1 MAVKVVKELINPQS
15 IVIVGGSNNVHKP
28 GGKLIK
34 NIKEGT
40 FKGQLYVVNPKED
53 IIQGLRSYASLE
65 DIPETELAILAI
77 PARFC
82 ADTVRI
88 LAHKKKTKAFIIVS
102 AGFSEESEEGKI
114 IEKEVVE
121 IVESVK
127 GSLIG
132 PNCIG
137 VMTPFY
143 QGVFTLP
150 IPKLSPGGCDFI
162 SGSGATAVFIM
173 ESGMPKGLTF
183 ASVFS
188 VGNSAQIG
196 VEDMLEY
203 LDESFDPLISTKNKI
218 LYIESI
224 KKPQKL
230 LKHASS
236 LIRKGCRIAAIKAG
250 SSEAGSRAASSHT
263 GALAS
268 SDQAVDALF
277 RKAGIVRCY
286 GREELST
293 VAGVFNHLKITGKN
307 VAIITHAGGPAVML
321 TDVLSKGGFS
331 VPVIQGPDA
340 EELLRELFP
349 GSSVANPID
358 ILATGTADQVGKCI
372 DYCENRFDNIDNVV
386 IIFGSSGLT
395 EVFDVYDVIH
405 EKMQTCKKPVFA
417 VMPSISTAGREI
429 HAFREKGHIVFN
441 DEVVL
446 GEAMVKVAHTP
457 FPAKSA
463 PESKNMTIGKVSEIL
478 REVKPGYLP
487 EKKIHQLLDLAEIP
501 RVKTIV
507 AMDKQD
513 LEERLNEITFPVVMK
528 VVGPVHKSDAGGV
541 ILNSQHEG
549 EMWDAY
555 KRMVSIDGFEG
566 VLIQPMIKGTELFLG
581 ASYEDNFGHMIYCG
595 LGGIFVEAIKDVT
608 SGLVPLS
615 KDEAMSMI
623 CSLRSFRIL
632 EGIRGKEGVDI
643 ELFADIIVRL
653 SMLLEAS
660 PMIRELDLNPLMGDK
675 QGIVAV
681 DARIRVDNLSHNM

>member
-1 MAVKVVKELINPQS
+1 MANKVVKELINPRS
-15 IVIVGGSNNVHKP
+15 IVIVGGSKNVHKP

-40 FKGQLYVVNPKED
+40 FQGELYVVNPKEESV
-53 IIQGLRSYASLE
+53 QEVKSYPSVSE
-65 DIPETELAILAI
+65 IPPADLAILAI

-82 ADTVRI
+82 PETIRT
-88 LAHKKKTKAFIIVS
+88 LAEEKNTRAFIIVS
-102 AGFSEESEEGKI
+102 AGFSEESEEGMHL
-114 IEKEVVE
+114 EKEVVE
-121 IVESVK
+121 IVESIN

-150 IPKLSPGGCDFI
+150 IPKLSAEGCDFI

-188 VGNSAQIG
+188 VGNSAQLG

-203 LDESFDPLISTKNKI
+203 LDESYDPETSSRNKI

-236 LIRKGCRIAAIKAG
+236 LIRKGCKIAAIKAG

-293 VAGVFNHLKITGKN
+293 VSGVFNHPNIIGKN

-331 VPVIQGPDA
+331 VPPIEGPEA
-340 EELLRELFP
+340 EKLLADLFP

-358 ILATGTADQVGKCI
+358 ILATGTAEQVEKCI
-372 DYCENRFDNIDNVV
+372 DYCENKFENIDTII

-405 EKMQTCKKPVFA
+405 EKMKSCKKPLLT
-417 VMPSISTAGREI
+417 VMPSISTANREVK
-429 HAFREKGHIVFN
+429 AFRGKGHIVFY

-446 GEAMVKVAHTP
+446 GEAISKIAATPKPAEPLEQEEGPDSEKVNHIL
-457 FPAKSA
+457 SGG
-463 PESKNMTIGKVSEIL
+463 ENGYISE
-478 REVKPGYLP
+478 E
-487 EKKIHQLLDLAEIP
+487 KIHQLLDLAGVP
-501 RVKTIV
+501 RIKTLIV
-507 AMDKQD
+507 DDKNQ
-513 LEERLNEITFPVVMK
+513 LEQTAKELTYPVVMK
-528 VVGPVHKSDAGGV
+528 VVGPVHKSDVGGV
-541 ILNSQHEG
+541 ILDINDLQHLNDSWEKMKQI
-549 EMWDAY
+549 E
-555 KRMVSIDGFEG
+555 GFEA
-566 VLIQPMIKGTELFLG
+566 VLLQPMVKGIELFLG
-581 ASYEDNFGHMIYCG
+581 ASYEENFGHMLYCG
-595 LGGIFVEAIKDVT
+595 LGGIFVEAIRDVS
-608 SGLVPLS
+608 SGLVPLN
-615 KDEAMSMI
+615 KDEALKMI
-623 CSLRSFRIL
+623 KSLRSIKIL
-632 EGIRGKEGVDI
+632 EGIRSKEGVNID
-643 ELFADIIVRL
+643 LFADIIVRL
-653 SMLLEAS
+653 SRLLESA
-660 PMIRELDLNPLMGDK
+660 PMIKELDLNPLMGNPG
-675 QGIVAV
+675 QIIAV
-681 DARIRVDNLSHNM
+681 DARIRI